1 MTKKR
6 EKRKIDRELPSVG
19 TVLKG
24 KFKGVAGYKAVIVKD
39 DNASSGKAVKC
50 DGKVYPSM
58 TAAAQSITNQP
69 TNGWRFWRF

>member
-6 EKRKIDRELPSVG
+6 EKRKIERELPSVG
-19 TVLKG
+19 TVLNG
-24 KFKGVAGYKAVIVKD
+24 KFKGVGGYKAVIVKAD
-39 DNASSGKAVKC
+39 SASSGKAIKC
-50 DGKVYPSM
+50 NGKIYTSM